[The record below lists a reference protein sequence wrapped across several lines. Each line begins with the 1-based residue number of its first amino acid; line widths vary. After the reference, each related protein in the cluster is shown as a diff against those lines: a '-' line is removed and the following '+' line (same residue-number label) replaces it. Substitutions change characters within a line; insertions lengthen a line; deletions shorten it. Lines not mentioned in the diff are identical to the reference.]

1 MTIGQLGFVDGTAEA
16 EIRAINPV
24 DGRVTVREID
34 SGTFWYGLDPQR
46 FKSTRFIPLPTVEGE
61 APSDG
66 EDRTVKT
73 KESQRIR
80 ARLSD
85 PLPFAVGADFLAHLL
100 KGVKIRLLYR
110 ASVEFEVKSWFQENG
125 LELPADIR
133 PVKSDMQGVAG
144 SVTFPAP
151 DDLSIL
157 PQEINFIRRGDKV
170 EINNLPFVVSLLKL
184 GFPLNSYA
192 KL

>member
-1 MTIGQLGFVDGTAEA
+1 MIVGQPGFVDGVAEA
-16 EIRAINPV
+16 EIRAINSV
-24 DGRVTVREID
+24 DGRLTVREYD
-34 SGTFWYGLDPQR
+34 SGVFWYGLDPQR
-46 FKSTRFIPLPTVEGE
+46 FKSSHLVPLPTVEGE
-61 APSDG
+61 TPSDG
-66 EDRTVKT
+66 EDRTMKA
-73 KESQRIR
+73 KDAQRIR

-100 KGVKIRLLYR
+100 KGAKIRLLYR
-110 ASVEFEVKSWFQENG
+110 ASVESEVKTWFRENG

-157 PQEINFIRRGDKV
+157 PQEMNYIRRGDKF
-170 EINNLPFVVSLLKL
+170 EINNLSFVVGLLKL